1 MFIVFEGIDGAGKT
15 TQARAL
21 YRRLIRMGRRALL
34 TREPGGTPLGQ
45 VVRRWVKTRQG
56 LTPSAELFLLSAARS
71 QLVEHVIRPSL
82 SEGIT
87 VIADRFVASTIA
99 YQGHGRGLDI
109 GLVEQVNRQ
118 ATAGVTP
125 TITMLLDLDPEVGTR
140 RNSAASRGQD
150 DNFDAAPLGFQDKI
164 RQAYLDQAAA
174 DPDGWLIMDGSTPR
188 NRLSREIWAKIQ
200 PLLHEEGLR

>member
-34 TREPGGTPLGQ
+34 THEPGGTPLGQ

-56 LTPSAELFLLSAARS
+56 LTPSAELFLFSAARS

-82 SEGIT
+82 SEGVT

>member
-21 YRRLIRMGRRALL
+21 YRRLVRIGRPALL

-45 VVRRWVKTRQG
+45 TVRRWVKTRQG
-56 LTPSAELFLLSAARS
+56 LTPSAELFLFSAARA
-71 QLVEHVIRPSL
+71 QLVEQVIRPSL

-118 ATAGVTP
+118 AAAGVTP
-125 TITMLLDLDPEVGTR
+125 TITVLLDLNPEVGILR
-140 RNSAASRGQD
+140 KSAAFRGQD
-150 DNFDAAPLGFQDKI
+150 DNFDAAPLGFQEKI
-164 RQAYLDQAAA
+164 RHAYLEQAET

>member
-34 TREPGGTPLGQ
+34 THEPGGTPLGQ

-56 LTPSAELFLLSAARS
+56 LTPSAELFLFSAARS

-200 PLLHEEGLR
+200 PLLHGEGLR

>member
-21 YRRLIRMGRRALL
+21 YRRLIRMGRPALL

-45 VVRRWVKTRQG
+45 TVRRWVKTRQG
-56 LTPSAELFLLSAARS
+56 LTPSAELFLFSAARA

-82 SEGIT
+82 SEGVT

-109 GLVEQVNRQ
+109 GIVEQVNRQ

-125 TITMLLDLDPEVGTR
+125 TITVLLDLDPSVGILR
-140 RNSAASRGQD
+140 RLAEARTQG
-150 DNFDAAPLGFQDKI
+150 DNFDSAPLDFLRRV
-164 RQAYLDQAAA
+164 RQGYWDQAEA
-174 DPDGWLIMDGSTPR
+174 DPTRWLVMDGSTTKGR
-188 NRLSREIWAKIQ
+188 VSREIWAKIQ

>member
-56 LTPSAELFLLSAARS
+56 LTPSAELFLFSAARS

>member
-21 YRRLIRMGRRALL
+21 YRRLLRMNWPALL
-34 TREPGGTPLGQ
+34 TREPGGTTLGQ

-56 LTPSAELFLLSAARS
+56 LTPSAELFLFSAARS
-71 QLVEHVIRPSL
+71 QLVEDVIRPSL
-82 SEGIT
+82 SNGIT

-118 ATAGVTP
+118 AAAGVTP
-125 TITMLLDLDPEVGTR
+125 TITVLLDLDPAVGTR
-140 RNSAASRGQD
+140 RKSAASRGQE
-150 DNFDAAPLGFQDKI
+150 DNFDTAPPGFQSKI

-174 DPDGWLIMDGSTPR
+174 DPGGWLIMDGSIPR
-188 NRLSREIWAKIQ
+188 TLLSREIWAKVQ

>member
-21 YRRLIRMGRRALL
+21 YRRLVRMGRPALL

-45 VVRRWVKTRQG
+45 TVRRWVKARQG
-56 LTPSAELFLLSAARS
+56 LTPSAELFLFSAARS

-125 TITMLLDLDPEVGTR
+125 TITVLLDLDPEVGTLR
-140 RNSAASRGQD
+140 KSAASRGQD
-150 DNFDAAPLGFQDKI
+150 DNFDAAPLGFQGKI
-164 RQAYLDQAAA
+164 RQAYLDQAEA
-174 DPDGWLIMDGSTPR
+174 DPAGWLIMDGSTPR

>member
-56 LTPSAELFLLSAARS
+56 LTPSAELFLFSAARS

-140 RNSAASRGQD
+140 RNSAASRGRD